1 MLHDA
6 RVTATTEGLAVAE
19 VVTVLLSVGFFRVVT
34 LALVGVAVG
43 VVVGVRSCVRSASLG
58 GTATTGGTVA
68 PLRAGADWGTVIE
81 A

>member
-1 MLHDA
+1 M
-6 RVTATTEGLAVAE
+6 AE
-19 VVTVLLSVGFFRVVT
+19 AVTVLLPVGFFRVVT

-68 PLRAGADWGTVIE
+68 PLLVGVGWGTVIE
-81 A
+81 T